1 MCKKKGIRLGVAL
14 KVNGNKTCKTYM
26 ARSTAALDSI
36 KYFENQSTEVMDKC
50 NSIKKKPK
58 SESGKHDCEIHFSE
72 CVFDLWII
80 SRLTKNAATF

>member
-14 KVNGNKTCKTYM
+14 KVNGNKTCKTYT

-50 NSIKKKPK
+50 NS
-58 SESGKHDCEIHFSE
+58 F
-72 CVFDLWII
+72 
-80 SRLTKNAATF
+80 